1 MARRRAWRLGDA
13 RGGAPRWQLLLDS
26 THTLREHPR
35 TTPVPAYP
43 LAREE
48 DAQRAL
54 AIVSGR
60 MDELRRGTMAAK

>member
-1 MARRRAWRLGDA
+1 MARRRAWRLDSARGDA
-13 RGGAPRWQLLLDS
+13 PCRRFLLDS
-26 THTLREHPR
+26 TQTLAEHPR

-54 AIVSGR
+54 DTVSGR
-60 MDELRRGTMAAK
+60 VDELR